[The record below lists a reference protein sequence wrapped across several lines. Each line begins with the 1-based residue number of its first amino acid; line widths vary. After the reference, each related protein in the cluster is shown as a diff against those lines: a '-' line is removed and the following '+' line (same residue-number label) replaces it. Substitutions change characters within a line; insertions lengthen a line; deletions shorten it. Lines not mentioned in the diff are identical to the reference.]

1 MSKLQPPAHCY
12 FGNRIK
18 KMVNLT
24 RFEAQKRKS
33 YSNNMRNSLIAIL
46 LVSVFSNVSHGQ
58 QITNSYRI
66 VSSAVPFLTI
76 SPDSR
81 AAAMGDAGVA
91 SSPDVNSVYWN
102 TAKLAYAEK
111 DAGINFSYAPWLR
124 DLVGDMGLL
133 NTSAYKKV
141 GEGKAI
147 TLGFTYFNQGL
158 IEFTTNT
165 GAFAGDFQSREFALA
180 AGYAMK
186 LGQDFSAGINLK
198 FINSNLIGS
207 QVVNS
212 QASKPAKSAA
222 GDLSFYYHKD
232 RPSDELKK
240 NDIAFGLTLSN
251 IGGKVNYGLDKEYF
265 LPMNLK
271 LGTKFTI
278 NPDPSNQFNFL
289 LDFNKLL
296 VPTPQEDGTLPK
308 YGTVEAIFKSFSDAP
323 DGFGEEMREFTSS
336 IGAEYIYQK
345 LMAIRAGYF
354 FEPVSKGGRK
364 YVTMGAGLKLKELYG
379 LDLAYLIPT
388 TSGNPLANTWRITLN
403 YNIPTK
409 TASNATPNNGLN

>member
-1 MSKLQPPAHCY
+1 
-12 FGNRIK
+12 
-18 KMVNLT
+18 
-24 RFEAQKRKS
+24 
-33 YSNNMRNSLIAIL
+33 MRNRLITLVVLSLLSGSA
-46 LVSVFSNVSHGQ
+46 FSQSL
-58 QITNSYRI
+58 TNNYRI

-91 SSPDVNSVYWN
+91 SRPDVNSIYWN
-102 TAKLAYAEK
+102 TAKLAEI
-111 DAGINFSYAPWLR
+111 DNNAGINFSYAPWLR

-133 NTSAYKKV
+133 NTSMYKKV
-141 GEGKAI
+141 GDGKAV

-180 AGYAMK
+180 GGYAMK
-186 LGQDFSAGINLK
+186 LGSDFSAGINLK
-198 FINSNLIGS
+198 FINSNLIGNQAVNN
-207 QVVNS
+207 QV
-212 QASKPAKSAA
+212 SKPARSAA

-232 RPSDELKK
+232 RPTDELKK
-240 NDIAFGLTLSN
+240 SDVAFGLTLSN
-251 IGGKVNYGLDKEYF
+251 IGGKVNYGLAKEYF

-271 LGTKFTI
+271 FGTAVTVR
-278 NPDPSNQFNFL
+278 PDESNEFNFL

-296 VPTPQEDGTLPK
+296 VPTPQEDGSLPK
-308 YGTVEAIFKSFSDAP
+308 YGTVEAIFKSFGDAP
-323 DGFGEEMREFTSS
+323 GGFGEEMREFTSS
-336 IGAEYIYQK
+336 IGAEYLYQK

-354 FEPVSKGGRK
+354 FEPISKGGRK

-379 LDLAYLIPT
+379 LDIAYLIPT

-409 TASNATPNNGLN
+409 NISTNSVNDL

>member
-1 MSKLQPPAHCY
+1 
-12 FGNRIK
+12 
-18 KMVNLT
+18 
-24 RFEAQKRKS
+24 
-33 YSNNMRNSLIAIL
+33 MRNRFIAIVL
-46 LVSVFSNVSHGQ
+46 IGFFPSIVFGQ
-58 QITNSYRI
+58 AIPNNYRI

-91 SSPDVNSVYWN
+91 STPDINSVYWN
-102 TAKLAYAEK
+102 TAKLAFIDK
-111 DAGINFSYAPWLR
+111 SAGANFSYAPWLR

-133 NTSAYKKV
+133 NASAYKKV

-147 TLGFTYFNQGL
+147 TAGFTYFNQGL

-165 GAFAGDFQSREFALA
+165 GASAGDFQSREFALT

-198 FINSNLIGS
+198 FVNSNLIGDNAPNN
-207 QVVNS
+207 QV
-212 QASKPAKSAA
+212 SKPARSAA
-222 GDLSFYYHKD
+222 ADINFYYHKQ
-232 RPSDELKK
+232 RPTDDIKK
-240 NDIAFGLTLSN
+240 TDIAFGATLSN

-271 LGTKFTI
+271 IGTCFTL
-278 NPDPSNQFNFL
+278 NPDPQNKFNFL

-296 VPTPQEDGTLPK
+296 VPTPQQDGSLPK
-308 YGTVEAIFKSFSDAP
+308 YGTVEAIFKSFGDAP
-323 DGFGEEMREFTSS
+323 DGFKEEMREFTSS
-336 IGAEYIYQK
+336 IGAEYIYES
-345 LMAIRAGYF
+345 LLAIRAGYF
-354 FEPVSKGGRK
+354 FEPISKGGRK
-364 YVTMGAGLKLKELYG
+364 YVTMGAGVKLKEQYG

-403 YNIPTK
+403 INLPEKAVTSTSI
-409 TASNATPNNGLN
+409 NDL